1 MKVAVYLVSIAALLA
16 IYAAA
21 LFELLHP
28 QVSEA
33 YVAFYI
39 ERTSTDW
46 KDRFV
51 HYPGTPEQGITFSKA
66 GFPDW
71 VDHTFGLS
79 WREDWGR
86 WTDGNMGHSA
96 GLVFTRPLTGP
107 SCLQLTSRPVSSL
120 FNKAVGIR
128 FGKQTEVL
136 RFTSSDFAQYY
147 IDFPSP
153 EGADRL
159 EFLLPKVG
167 PASSADSRRL
177 GMGLVSLSISG
188 GTCPPH

>member
-1 MKVAVYLVSIAALLA
+1 MKVTVYSVSIVALMA
-16 IYAAA
+16 IYVAV

-28 QVSEA
+28 HVSEA
-33 YVAFYI
+33 YRDFYI

-51 HYPGTPEQGITFSKA
+51 HYPATPEQGITFSKA
-66 GFPDW
+66 GFPTW

-86 WTDGNMGHSA
+86 WTDGNVGHTA
-96 GLVFTRPLTGP
+96 GLVFTSTFTGP
-107 SCLQLTSRPVSSL
+107 SCLHLTSRPVSPL
-120 FNKAVGIR
+120 VNKGVAIR
-128 FGKQTEVL
+128 FGKQTEML
-136 RFTSSDFAQYY
+136 RFTSRDFAQYH

-153 EGADRL
+153 EEADRL

-167 PASSADSRRL
+167 PASSADRRHL
-177 GMGLVSLSISG
+177 GMGLVSLSIST
-188 GTCPPH
+188 GTCPLQ